1 MPTQPAFPTS
11 QLRIEAWDDPII
23 DRLGHD
29 PRSTYVETYWL
40 GILGPSACWL
50 LRRMAEPEAQRR
62 SLRLPTT
69 FVHRES
75 CGCRP

>member
-11 QLRIEAWDDPII
+11 QLRIEAWDDPIV

-40 GILGPSACWL
+40 GTLWTPTPTASTWTSRIP
-50 LRRMAEPEAQRR
+50 LRRSA
-62 SLRLPTT
+62 S
-69 FVHRES
+69 
-75 CGCRP
+75 G